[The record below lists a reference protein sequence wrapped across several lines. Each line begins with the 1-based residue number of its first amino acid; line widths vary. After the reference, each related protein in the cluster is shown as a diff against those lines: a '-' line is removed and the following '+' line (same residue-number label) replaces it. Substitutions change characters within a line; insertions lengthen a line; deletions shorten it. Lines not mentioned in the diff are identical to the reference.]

1 MNWCICQLKKN
12 HAIMKKIIILIV
24 SLLLSFNVFS
34 QEDKF
39 RPVQINFGFPLST
52 INMKEAK
59 SYTNAFSINL
69 LVGISKNERSLS
81 LSCLSNIVA
90 NDATGLQIAGIS
102 NHIGNKG
109 YGIAVA
115 GIANTAGFYNGIQIG
130 GISNFTK
137 DSNIGLQ
144 IGGIANYSGS
154 TKGLMLGGIAN
165 ITKDSNIG
173 LQIGGIVN
181 YSGSAKGLMLGGIAN
196 ITKDSNI
203 GLQIGGIVNYSG
215 SAKGLM
221 LGGISNISGD
231 FTGFQFAGVMN
242 VAKNVK
248 GVQFASI
255 INIADDSD
263 FPIAFINI
271 IKNGKMGVSL
281 SYDILNNT
289 VLSFRSGGKYTYGIL
304 GVGYNAKVN
313 DGSKI
318 MAEAGYGIHIPVN
331 HLFEIN
337 NEFKA
342 TSVGFSNDK
351 TCYNFAYLLA
361 PSVTFW
367 NHYNIFGGVSFN
379 YLNSN
384 YEDSNDLLPKKY
396 LWSKDTNDNAQRMY
410 IGYQIGLQY
419 VF

>member
-1 MNWCICQLKKN
+1 
-12 HAIMKKIIILIV
+12 MKKIIILIV

-181 YSGSAKGLMLGGIAN
+181 YSGSAKGLMLGGI
-196 ITKDSNI
+196 
-203 GLQIGGIVNYSG
+203 
-215 SAKGLM
+215 
-221 LGGISNISGD
+221 SNISGD

-318 MAEAGYGIHIPVN
+318 VAEAGYGIHIPVN

>member
-1 MNWCICQLKKN
+1 
-12 HAIMKKIIILIV
+12 MKKIIILII
-24 SLLLSFNVFS
+24 SLLLSLNVFS

-144 IGGIANYSGS
+144 IGGIVNYSGS
-154 TKGLMLGGIAN
+154 T
-165 ITKDSNIG
+165 
-173 LQIGGIVN
+173 
-181 YSGSAKGLMLGGIAN
+181 KGLMLGGIAN

>member
-1 MNWCICQLKKN
+1 
-12 HAIMKKIIILIV
+12 MKKIIILII
-24 SLLLSFNVFS
+24 SLLLFLNVFS

-144 IGGIANYSGS
+144 IGGIVNYSGS

-173 LQIGGIVN
+173 
-181 YSGSAKGLMLGGIAN
+181 S
-196 ITKDSNI
+196 
-203 GLQIGGIVNYSG
+203 QIGGIVNYSG

-304 GVGYNAKVN
+304 GVGYNVKVN

-367 NHYNIFGGVSFN
+367 NHYNVFGGVSFN

-384 YEDSNDLLPKKY
+384 YVDSDNLLPKKY

-410 IGYQIGLQY
+410 VGYQIGLQY

>member
-1 MNWCICQLKKN
+1 
-12 HAIMKKIIILIV
+12 MKKIVILIV
-24 SLLLSFNVFS
+24 SLLLFLNVFS

-81 LSCLSNIVA
+81 LSCLSNIVV

-130 GISNFTK
+130 GISNF
-137 DSNIGLQ
+137 
-144 IGGIANYSGS
+144 
-154 TKGLMLGGIAN
+154 
-165 ITKDSNIG
+165 TKDSNIG

-313 DGSKI
+313 DGSKM

-410 IGYQIGLQY
+410 VGYQIGLQY

>member
-1 MNWCICQLKKN
+1 
-12 HAIMKKIIILIV
+12 MKKIIILIV

-59 SYTNAFSINL
+59 SYTNVFSINL

-154 TKGLMLGGIAN
+154 T
-165 ITKDSNIG
+165 
-173 LQIGGIVN
+173 
-181 YSGSAKGLMLGGIAN
+181 KGLMLGGIAN

-318 MAEAGYGIHIPVN
+318 VAEAGYGIHIPVN

-384 YEDSNDLLPKKY
+384 YEDSNDLFPKKY

>member
-1 MNWCICQLKKN
+1 
-12 HAIMKKIIILIV
+12 MKKIIILII
-24 SLLLSFNVFS
+24 SLLLFLNVFS

-144 IGGIANYSGS
+144 IGGIANYSGL
-154 TKGLMLGGIAN
+154 TKGLMVGGIAN

-181 YSGSAKGLMLGGIAN
+181 YSGSTKGLMLGGIAN

>member
-1 MNWCICQLKKN
+1 
-12 HAIMKKIIILIV
+12 MKKIVILII

-181 YSGSAKGLMLGGIAN
+181 YSGSAKGLMLGGI
-196 ITKDSNI
+196 
-203 GLQIGGIVNYSG
+203 
-215 SAKGLM
+215 
-221 LGGISNISGD
+221 SNISGD

-281 SYDILNNT
+281 SDDILNNT

-410 IGYQIGLQY
+410 VGYQIGLQY

>member
-1 MNWCICQLKKN
+1 
-12 HAIMKKIIILIV
+12 MKKIIILIV

-181 YSGSAKGLMLGGIAN
+181 YSGL
-196 ITKDSNI
+196 
-203 GLQIGGIVNYSG
+203 
-215 SAKGLM
+215 AKGLM

-304 GVGYNAKVN
+304 GVGYNVKVN

-367 NHYNIFGGVSFN
+367 NHYNVFGGVSFN

-384 YEDSNDLLPKKY
+384 YVDSDNLLPKKY

-410 IGYQIGLQY
+410 VGYQIGLQY

>member
-1 MNWCICQLKKN
+1 
-12 HAIMKKIIILIV
+12 MKKIVILIV

-181 YSGSAKGLMLGGIAN
+181 YSGSAKGLMLGGI
-196 ITKDSNI
+196 
-203 GLQIGGIVNYSG
+203 
-215 SAKGLM
+215 
-221 LGGISNISGD
+221 SNISGD

-271 IKNGKMGVSL
+271 IKNGKMGVSI

>member
-1 MNWCICQLKKN
+1 
-12 HAIMKKIIILIV
+12 MKKIVILII

-115 GIANTAGFYNGIQIG
+115 GVANTAGFYNGIQIG

-137 DSNIGLQ
+137 DSHIGLQ

-154 TKGLMLGGIAN
+154 T
-165 ITKDSNIG
+165 
-173 LQIGGIVN
+173 
-181 YSGSAKGLMLGGIAN
+181 KGLMLGGIAN

-379 YLNSN
+379 YLNSD

-410 IGYQIGLQY
+410 LGYQIGLQY

>member
-1 MNWCICQLKKN
+1 
-12 HAIMKKIIILIV
+12 MKKIIILIIF
-24 SLLLSFNVFS
+24 LLLFLNVFS

-90 NDATGLQIAGIS
+90 NNATGLQIAGIS

-173 LQIGGIVN
+173 LQIGGI
-181 YSGSAKGLMLGGIAN
+181 I
-196 ITKDSNI
+196 
-203 GLQIGGIVNYSG
+203 NYSG

-231 FTGFQFAGVMN
+231 IIGFQFAGVMN

-384 YEDSNDLLPKKY
+384 YEESNDLLPKKY

>member
-1 MNWCICQLKKN
+1 
-12 HAIMKKIIILIV
+12 MKKIIILII
-24 SLLLSFNVFS
+24 SLLLFLNVFS

-173 LQIGGIVN
+173 LQIGGIAN
-181 YSGSAKGLMLGGIAN
+181 YSGSAKGLMLGGI
-196 ITKDSNI
+196 
-203 GLQIGGIVNYSG
+203 G
-215 SAKGLM
+215 
-221 LGGISNISGD
+221 NISGD

-304 GVGYNAKVN
+304 GVGYNANVN

>member
-1 MNWCICQLKKN
+1 
-12 HAIMKKIIILIV
+12 MKKIIILII
-24 SLLLSFNVFS
+24 SLLLFLNVFS

-144 IGGIANYSGS
+144 IGGIVNYSGS
-154 TKGLMLGGIAN
+154 T
-165 ITKDSNIG
+165 
-173 LQIGGIVN
+173 
-181 YSGSAKGLMLGGIAN
+181 KGLMLGGIAN

-384 YEDSNDLLPKKY
+384 YEDSNDMLPKKY

>member
-1 MNWCICQLKKN
+1 
-12 HAIMKKIIILIV
+12 MKKIIILIV
-24 SLLLSFNVFS
+24 SLLLFLNVFS

-144 IGGIANYSGS
+144 IGGIVNYSGS
-154 TKGLMLGGIAN
+154 T
-165 ITKDSNIG
+165 
-173 LQIGGIVN
+173 
-181 YSGSAKGLMLGGIAN
+181 KGLMLGGIAN

-318 MAEAGYGIHIPVN
+318 VAEAGYGIHIPVN

-342 TSVGFSNDK
+342 TSVGFSNEK

-379 YLNSN
+379 YLNSD

-396 LWSKDTNDNAQRMY
+396 IWSKDTNDDAQRMY

>member
-1 MNWCICQLKKN
+1 
-12 HAIMKKIIILIV
+12 MKKIIILII
-24 SLLLSFNVFS
+24 SLLLFLNVFS

-130 GISNFTK
+130 GISNF
-137 DSNIGLQ
+137 
-144 IGGIANYSGS
+144 
-154 TKGLMLGGIAN
+154 
-165 ITKDSNIG
+165 
-173 LQIGGIVN
+173 
-181 YSGSAKGLMLGGIAN
+181 
-196 ITKDSNI
+196 TKDSNI

-379 YLNSN
+379 YLNSD

-396 LWSKDTNDNAQRMY
+396 IWSKDTNDNAQRMY

>member
-1 MNWCICQLKKN
+1 
-12 HAIMKKIIILIV
+12 MKKIVILIV

-130 GISNFTK
+130 GISNF
-137 DSNIGLQ
+137 
-144 IGGIANYSGS
+144 
-154 TKGLMLGGIAN
+154 
-165 ITKDSNIG
+165 
-173 LQIGGIVN
+173 
-181 YSGSAKGLMLGGIAN
+181 
-196 ITKDSNI
+196 TKDSNI

-396 LWSKDTNDNAQRMY
+396 IWSKDTNDNAQRMY

>member
-1 MNWCICQLKKN
+1 
-12 HAIMKKIIILIV
+12 MKKIIILII

-34 QEDKF
+34 QEEKF

-154 TKGLMLGGIAN
+154 T
-165 ITKDSNIG
+165 
-173 LQIGGIVN
+173 
-181 YSGSAKGLMLGGIAN
+181 KGLMLGGIAN